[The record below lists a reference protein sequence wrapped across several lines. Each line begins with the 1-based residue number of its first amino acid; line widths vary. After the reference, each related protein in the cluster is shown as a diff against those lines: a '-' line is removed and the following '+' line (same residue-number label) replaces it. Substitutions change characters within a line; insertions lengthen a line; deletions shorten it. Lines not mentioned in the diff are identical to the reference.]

1 MTNSRS
7 PSSFLLA
14 FPLGNDP
21 KEYPGKI
28 TFEQIKITS
37 LTAGRLFALGEQI
50 VVDKETNEKISF
62 DSRAQGI
69 GTGANELTG
78 LDQLAET
85 NRGAIDVATTTNKAV
100 ALQTVKRTPRAGN
113 TATSPDTPKIQLY
126 LPPNINF
133 RDGISY
139 SDTTN
144 LGAIGASVQGSVE
157 SGSSLGKAAFD
168 AFKTSSKGL
177 IDGMVDGMKDEAGAV
192 AAVRVANRFSS
203 FEKTNAALGAAT
215 RVAMNPNVR
224 TQFQSVP
231 VRSFAF
237 QFKMIPNSATEV
249 KQIEAI
255 IKRFRTVMYPD
266 EIGADAISLGYRFP
280 DPFEIKMFYNNSEV
294 FTRILPSYLRDINV
308 TYNTSGM
315 GFHEDGGF
323 TDVDVSLTFT
333 ESRPLNKDDVVRGGY

>member
-28 TFEQIKITS
+28 TFEQIKIKS
-37 LTAGRLFALGEQI
+37 LNPEAFANLASQVI
-50 VVDKETNEKISF
+50 VDKESREPISF

-85 NRGAIDVATTTNKAV
+85 NRGAIDVATTSTKAV
-100 ALQTVKRTPRAGN
+100 SLQTIKRTPRAGN
-113 TATSPDTPKIQLY
+113 TATSPDTPKVQLY

-144 LGAIGASVQGSVE
+144 LGAIGASIQGSVE
-157 SGSSLGKAAFD
+157 SGANLGRAAYD
-168 AFKTSSKGL
+168 AYKNTSKDL
-177 IDGMVDGMKDEAGAV
+177 IDGMIKGMADEAGAV

-215 RVAMNPNVR
+215 RVSLNPNTR

-249 KQIEAI
+249 RQVEAI